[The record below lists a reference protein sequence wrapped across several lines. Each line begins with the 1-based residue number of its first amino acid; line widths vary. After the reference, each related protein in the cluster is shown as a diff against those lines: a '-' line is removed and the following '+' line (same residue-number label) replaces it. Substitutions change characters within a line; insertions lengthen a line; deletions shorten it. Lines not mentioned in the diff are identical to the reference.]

1 MSTGRMVVLS
11 ACMFSLFLT
20 TGIVQAGAGDSTRV
34 IRVLQFRL
42 VQIQNE
48 GWTGPYW
55 NRHTTPPTP
64 VPVGEE
70 SHLSGIVL
78 NNVAQFGKAANARVG
93 RFLLDCTVVTRA
105 GDGFCVGIVHV
116 PDGFF
121 TIAGNGPFVDASVR
135 RYAITGGIGPYALSH
150 GQMKTIRA
158 TEVATV
164 TLYS

>member
-1 MSTGRMVVLS
+1 MSVRRMRVLA
-11 ACMFSLFLT
+11 ACMFALVLT
-20 TGIVQAGAGDSTRV
+20 TGVVQAGAADSTQGL
-34 IRVLQFRL
+34 RVLQFRL
-42 VQIQNE
+42 VHIQNE

-70 SHLSGIVL
+70 AHLSGIVL

-93 RFLLDCTVVTRA
+93 RLLLDCTVVTRA
-105 GDGFCVGIVHV
+105 GDGFCVGILHV

-121 TIAGNGPFVDASVR
+121 TIAGNGPFVDATVR
-135 RYAITGGIGPYALSH
+135 HYAITGGIGPYALAR